1 MSHHARAYAMCEL
14 RCEAVLDN
22 KADMLDND
30 AATKGQ
36 EAGIRGDSNLGF

>member
-1 MSHHARAYAMCEL
+1 MCEL

-36 EAGIRGDSNLGF
+36 EAGIREAASECANNSSLDY